1 MNYPKTIQNL
11 IECFKKMPGVGEKTA
26 ERYVLSLLEMD
37 EEVLE
42 KFSNYLKEIKSNIK
56 RCKICNNLS
65 EEDICSICQDST
77 RDHSTI
83 CVVEEPKNVF
93 SFEKAGT
100 YLGVYQV
107 LDGLISPLEGIRPEN
122 INIPSLLKRIEEE
135 KIKEVIIAVKA
146 CVEGETTAMYIA
158 KKLENKNVKVSKIAY
173 GIPLGADMGYIDSS
187 TLEISLENRQQI
199 HN

>member
-42 KFSNYLKEIKSNIK
+42 KFSNYLKEIKYNIK

-100 YLGVYQV
+100 YLGVYHV

>member
-1 MNYPKTIQNL
+1 MNYPTVIQDL
-11 IECFKKMPGVGEKTA
+11 IECFKKIPGVGEKTA
-26 ERYVLSLLEMD
+26 ERYVLSLLEM
-37 EEVLE
+37 EEETLE
-42 KFSNYLKEIKSNIK
+42 HFSNQLRNLKKNIV

-65 EEDICSICQDST
+65 ENDVCEICKNQS

-93 SFEKAGT
+93 SFEKSGT
-100 YLGVYQV
+100 YMGTYHV

-122 INIPSLLKRIEEE
+122 INIPSLLKRVEEE

-146 CVEGETTAMYIA
+146 CVEGETTALYIA
-158 KKLENKNVKVSKIAY
+158 KKLEGTGVKVSKIAY

-199 HN
+199 S

>member
-1 MNYPKTIQNL
+1 MNYPTVIQDL
-11 IECFKKMPGVGEKTA
+11 IECFKKIPGVGEKTA
-26 ERYVLSLLEMD
+26 ERYVLSLLEM
-37 EEVLE
+37 EEETLE
-42 KFSNYLKEIKSNIK
+42 HFSNQLRNLKKNIV

-65 EEDICSICQDST
+65 ENDVCEICKDQS

-100 YLGVYQV
+100 YMGTYHV
-107 LDGLISPLEGIRPEN
+107 LDGLISPLEGVRPEN
-122 INIPSLLKRIEEE
+122 INIPSLLKRVEEE
-135 KIKEVIIAVKA
+135 QIKEVIIAVKA
-146 CVEGETTAMYIA
+146 CVEGETTALYIA
-158 KKLENKNVKVSKIAY
+158 KKLEGTGVKVSKIAY

-199 HN
+199 S

>member
-65 EEDICSICQDST
+65 EDDICSICQDST

-100 YLGVYQV
+100 YLGVYHV

>member
-1 MNYPKTIQNL
+1 MNYPKIIQNL
-11 IECFKKMPGVGEKTA
+11 IDCFKKIPGVGEKTA
-26 ERYVLSLLEMD
+26 ERYVLSLLDMD
-37 EEVLE
+37 DEVLE
-42 KFSNYLKEIKSNIK
+42 NFSEQLKDLKKKIV
-56 RCKICNNLS
+56 RCKICHNLS
-65 EEDICSICQDST
+65 EEEICDICKDTT

-100 YLGVYQV
+100 YLGTYHV

-122 INIPSLLKRIEEE
+122 INISSLLKRVEEE
-135 KIKEVIIAVKA
+135 NITEVIIAVKA

-158 KKLENKNVKVSKIAY
+158 KKLEDKNVKVSKIAY
-173 GIPLGADMGYIDSS
+173 GIPLGADMGYIDVS

>member
-1 MNYPKTIQNL
+1 MNYPKIIQSL
-11 IECFKKMPGVGEKTA
+11 IDCFKKIPGVGEKTA
-26 ERYVLSLLEMD
+26 ERYVLSLLDMD
-37 EEVLE
+37 DDV
-42 KFSNYLKEIKSNIK
+42 LKEFADHLKNLKHKIV

-65 EEDICSICQDST
+65 EGEICDICKDTT

-100 YLGVYQV
+100 YLGTYHV

-122 INIPSLLKRIEEE
+122 INIASLLERVE
-135 KIKEVIIAVKA
+135 KESIKEVIIAVKA

-173 GIPLGADMGYIDSS
+173 GIPLGADMGYIDAS

>member
-11 IECFKKMPGVGEKTA
+11 IECFKKIPGVGEKTA

-65 EEDICSICQDST
+65 EDDICSICQDST

-100 YLGVYQV
+100 YLGVYHV

>member
-1 MNYPKTIQNL
+1 MNYPTVIQDL
-11 IECFKKMPGVGEKTA
+11 IECFKKIPGVGEKTA
-26 ERYVLSLLEMD
+26 ERYVLSLLEM
-37 EEVLE
+37 EEETLE
-42 KFSNYLKEIKSNIK
+42 HFSNQLRNLKKNIV

-65 EEDICSICQDST
+65 ENDVCEICKDQS
-77 RDHSTI
+77 RDHSTV

-100 YLGVYQV
+100 YMGTYHV

-122 INIPSLLKRIEEE
+122 INIPSLLKRVEEE
-135 KIKEVIIAVKA
+135 QIKEVIIAVKA
-146 CVEGETTAMYIA
+146 CVEGETTALYIA
-158 KKLENKNVKVSKIAY
+158 KKLEGTGVKVSKIAY

-199 HN
+199 S

>member
-1 MNYPKTIQNL
+1 MNYPKIIQSL
-11 IECFKKMPGVGEKTA
+11 IDCFKKIPGVGEKTA
-26 ERYVLSLLEMD
+26 ERYVLSLLDMD
-37 EEVLE
+37 DDVLNE
-42 KFSNYLKEIKSNIK
+42 FADHLKNLKHKIV
-56 RCKICNNLS
+56 RCKVCHNLS
-65 EEDICSICQDST
+65 EGEICDICKDTT

-100 YLGVYQV
+100 YLGTYHV

-122 INIPSLLKRIEEE
+122 INIASLLERVE
-135 KIKEVIIAVKA
+135 KESIKEVIIAVKA

-173 GIPLGADMGYIDSS
+173 GIPLGADMGYIDAS

>member
-1 MNYPKTIQNL
+1 MNYPTVIQDL
-11 IECFKKMPGVGEKTA
+11 IECFKKIPGVGEKTA
-26 ERYVLSLLEMD
+26 ERYVLSLLEMK
-37 EEVLE
+37 EETLE
-42 KFSNYLKEIKSNIK
+42 HFSNQLRNLKKNIV

-65 EEDICSICQDST
+65 ENDVCEICKDQS

-100 YLGVYQV
+100 YMGTYHV

-122 INIPSLLKRIEEE
+122 INIPSLLKRVEEE

-146 CVEGETTAMYIA
+146 CVEGETTALYIA
-158 KKLENKNVKVSKIAY
+158 KKLEGTGVKVSKIAY

-199 HN
+199 S

>member
-1 MNYPKTIQNL
+1 MNYPKIIQSL
-11 IECFKKMPGVGEKTA
+11 IDCFKKIPGVGEKTA
-26 ERYVLSLLEMD
+26 ERYVLSLLDMD
-37 EEVLE
+37 DDV
-42 KFSNYLKEIKSNIK
+42 LKEFADHLKNLKHKIV
-56 RCKICNNLS
+56 RCKVCHNLS
-65 EEDICSICQDST
+65 EGEICDICKDTT

-100 YLGVYQV
+100 YLGTYHV

-122 INIPSLLKRIEEE
+122 INIASLLERVE
-135 KIKEVIIAVKA
+135 KELIKEVIIAVKA

-173 GIPLGADMGYIDSS
+173 GIPLGADMGYIDAS

>member
-1 MNYPKTIQNL
+1 MNYPKIIQSL
-11 IECFKKMPGVGEKTA
+11 IDCFKKIPGVGEKTA
-26 ERYVLSLLEMD
+26 ERYVLSLLDMD
-37 EEVLE
+37 DDV
-42 KFSNYLKEIKSNIK
+42 LKEFADHLKNLKHKIV
-56 RCKICNNLS
+56 RCKVCHNLS
-65 EEDICSICQDST
+65 EGEICDICKDTT

-100 YLGVYQV
+100 YLGTYHV

-122 INIPSLLKRIEEE
+122 INIASLLDRVE
-135 KIKEVIIAVKA
+135 KESIKEVIIAVKA

-173 GIPLGADMGYIDSS
+173 GIPLGADMGYIDAS

>member
-1 MNYPKTIQNL
+1 MNYPTVIQDL
-11 IECFKKMPGVGEKTA
+11 IECFKKIPGVGEKTA
-26 ERYVLSLLEMD
+26 ERYVLSLLEM
-37 EEVLE
+37 EEETLE
-42 KFSNYLKEIKSNIK
+42 HFSNQLRNLKKNIV

-65 EEDICSICQDST
+65 ENDVCEICKDQS

-100 YLGVYQV
+100 YMGTYHV

-122 INIPSLLKRIEEE
+122 INIPSLLKRVEEE

-146 CVEGETTAMYIA
+146 CVEGETTALYIA
-158 KKLENKNVKVSKIAY
+158 KKLEGTGVKVSKIAY

-199 HN
+199 S

>member
-1 MNYPKTIQNL
+1 MNYPTVIQDL
-11 IECFKKMPGVGEKTA
+11 IECFKKIPGVGEKTA
-26 ERYVLSLLEMD
+26 ERYVLSLLEM
-37 EEVLE
+37 EEETLE
-42 KFSNYLKEIKSNIK
+42 HFSNQLRNLKKNIV

-65 EEDICSICQDST
+65 ENDVCEICKDQS

-93 SFEKAGT
+93 SFEKSGT
-100 YLGVYQV
+100 YMGTYHV

-122 INIPSLLKRIEEE
+122 INIPSLLKRVEEE

-146 CVEGETTAMYIA
+146 CVEGETTALYIA
-158 KKLENKNVKVSKIAY
+158 KKLEGTGVKVSKIAY

-199 HN
+199 S

>member
-1 MNYPKTIQNL
+1 MNYPTVIQDL
-11 IECFKKMPGVGEKTA
+11 IECFKKIPGVGEKTA
-26 ERYVLSLLEMD
+26 ERYVLSLLVK
-37 EEVLE
+37 EEETLE
-42 KFSNYLKEIKSNIK
+42 HFSNQLRNLKKNIV

-65 EEDICSICQDST
+65 ENDVCEICKDQS

-100 YLGVYQV
+100 YMGTYHV

-122 INIPSLLKRIEEE
+122 INIPSLLKRVEEE

-146 CVEGETTAMYIA
+146 CVEGETTALYIA
-158 KKLENKNVKVSKIAY
+158 KKLEGTGVKVSKIAY

-199 HN
+199 S

>member
-1 MNYPKTIQNL
+1 MNYPKIIQNL
-11 IECFKKMPGVGEKTA
+11 IDCFKKIPGVGEKTA
-26 ERYVLSLLEMD
+26 ERYVLSLLDMD
-37 EEVLE
+37 DEVLE
-42 KFSNYLKEIKSNIK
+42 NFSEQLKDLKKKIV
-56 RCKICNNLS
+56 RCKICHNLS
-65 EEDICSICQDST
+65 EEEICDICKDTT

-100 YLGVYQV
+100 YLGTYHV

-122 INIPSLLKRIEEE
+122 INISSLLKRVEEE
-135 KIKEVIIAVKA
+135 NITEVIIAVKA

-158 KKLENKNVKVSKIAY
+158 KKLEDKDVKVSKIAY
-173 GIPLGADMGYIDSS
+173 GIPLGADMGYIDAS

>member
-1 MNYPKTIQNL
+1 MNYPKIIQSL
-11 IECFKKMPGVGEKTA
+11 IDCFKKIPGVGEKTA
-26 ERYVLSLLEMD
+26 ERYVLSLLDMD
-37 EEVLE
+37 DDVLNE
-42 KFSNYLKEIKSNIK
+42 FADYLKNLKHKIV
-56 RCKICNNLS
+56 RCKTCHNLS
-65 EEDICSICQDST
+65 EGEICDICKDTT

-100 YLGVYQV
+100 YLGTYHV

-122 INIPSLLKRIEEE
+122 INIASLLERVE
-135 KIKEVIIAVKA
+135 KESIKEVIIAVKA

-173 GIPLGADMGYIDSS
+173 GIPLGADMGYIDAS

>member
-1 MNYPKTIQNL
+1 MNYPKIIQSL
-11 IECFKKMPGVGEKTA
+11 IDCFKKIPGVGEKTA
-26 ERYVLSLLEMD
+26 ERYVLSLLDMD
-37 EEVLE
+37 DDV
-42 KFSNYLKEIKSNIK
+42 LKEFADHLKNLKHKIV
-56 RCKICNNLS
+56 RCRICHNLS
-65 EEDICSICQDST
+65 EGEICDICKDTT

-100 YLGVYQV
+100 YLGTYHV

-122 INIPSLLKRIEEE
+122 INIASLLERVE
-135 KIKEVIIAVKA
+135 KESIKEVIIAVKA

-173 GIPLGADMGYIDSS
+173 GIPLGADMGYIDAS

>member
-1 MNYPKTIQNL
+1 MNYPKIIQNL
-11 IECFKKMPGVGEKTA
+11 IDCFKKIPGVGEKTA
-26 ERYVLSLLEMD
+26 ERYVLSLLDMD
-37 EEVLE
+37 DEVLE
-42 KFSNYLKEIKSNIK
+42 NFSEQLKDLKKKIV
-56 RCKICNNLS
+56 RCKICHNLS
-65 EEDICSICQDST
+65 EEEICDICKDTT
-77 RDHSTI
+77 RDHSTM

-100 YLGVYQV
+100 YLGTYHV

-122 INIPSLLKRIEEE
+122 INISSLLKRVEEE
-135 KIKEVIIAVKA
+135 NITEVIIAVKA

-158 KKLENKNVKVSKIAY
+158 KKLEDKNVKVSKIAY
-173 GIPLGADMGYIDSS
+173 GIPLGADMGYIDAS

>member
-1 MNYPKTIQNL
+1 MNYPKIIQSL
-11 IECFKKMPGVGEKTA
+11 IDCFKKIPGVGEKTA
-26 ERYVLSLLEMD
+26 ERYVLSLLDMD
-37 EEVLE
+37 DDV
-42 KFSNYLKEIKSNIK
+42 LKEFADHLKNLKHKIVL
-56 RCKICNNLS
+56 CKVCHNLS
-65 EEDICSICQDST
+65 EGEICDICKDTT

-100 YLGVYQV
+100 YLGTYHV

-122 INIPSLLKRIEEE
+122 INIASLLERVE
-135 KIKEVIIAVKA
+135 KESIKEVIIAVKA

-173 GIPLGADMGYIDSS
+173 GIPLGADMGYIDAS

>member
-1 MNYPKTIQNL
+1 MNYPTVIQNL
-11 IECFKKMPGVGEKTA
+11 IECFKKIPGVGEKTA
-26 ERYVLSLLEMD
+26 ERYVLSLLEM
-37 EEVLE
+37 EEETLE
-42 KFSNYLKEIKSNIK
+42 HFSNQLRNLKKNIV

-65 EEDICSICQDST
+65 ENDVCEICKDQS

-100 YLGVYQV
+100 YMGTYHV

-122 INIPSLLKRIEEE
+122 INIPSLLKRVEEE

-146 CVEGETTAMYIA
+146 CVEGETTALYIA
-158 KKLENKNVKVSKIAY
+158 KKLEGTGVKVSKIAY

-199 HN
+199 S

>member
-1 MNYPKTIQNL
+1 MNYPKVIQDL
-11 IECFKKMPGVGEKTA
+11 IECFKKIPGVGEKTA
-26 ERYVLSLLEMD
+26 ERYVLSLLEMED
-37 EEVLE
+37 ETLE
-42 KFSNYLKEIKSNIK
+42 YFSNQLKNLKKKIV

-65 EEDICSICQDST
+65 ENDVCDICKDTS

-100 YLGVYQV
+100 YIGTYHV

-122 INIPSLLKRIEEE
+122 INIPSLLKRVEEE
-135 KIKEVIIAVKA
+135 QIKEVIIAVKA
-146 CVEGETTAMYIA
+146 CVEGETTALYIA
-158 KKLENKNVKVSKIAY
+158 KKLEGTGVKVSKIAY

-199 HN
+199 S

>member
-1 MNYPKTIQNL
+1 MNYPTVIQEL
-11 IECFKKMPGVGEKTA
+11 IECFKKIPGVGEKTA
-26 ERYVLSLLEMD
+26 ERYVLSLLEM
-37 EEVLE
+37 EEETLE
-42 KFSNYLKEIKSNIK
+42 HFSNQLRNLKKNIV

-65 EEDICSICQDST
+65 ENDVCEICKDQS

-100 YLGVYQV
+100 YMGTYHV

-122 INIPSLLKRIEEE
+122 INIPSLLKRVEEE
-135 KIKEVIIAVKA
+135 QIKEVIIAVKA
-146 CVEGETTAMYIA
+146 CVEGETTALYIA
-158 KKLENKNVKVSKIAY
+158 KKLEGTGVKVSKIAY

-199 HN
+199 S

>member
-1 MNYPKTIQNL
+1 MNYPTVIQDL
-11 IECFKKMPGVGEKTA
+11 IECFKKIPGVGEKTA
-26 ERYVLSLLEMD
+26 ERYVLSLLEM
-37 EEVLE
+37 EEETLE
-42 KFSNYLKEIKSNIK
+42 HFSNQLRNLKKNIV

-65 EEDICSICQDST
+65 ENEICKDQS

-93 SFEKAGT
+93 SFEKSGT
-100 YLGVYQV
+100 YMGTYHV

-122 INIPSLLKRIEEE
+122 INIPSLLKRVEEE
-135 KIKEVIIAVKA
+135 QIKEVIIAVKA
-146 CVEGETTAMYIA
+146 CVEGETTALYIA
-158 KKLENKNVKVSKIAY
+158 KKLEGTGVKVSKIAY

-199 HN
+199 S

>member
-11 IECFKKMPGVGEKTA
+11 IECFKKIPGVGEKTA

-100 YLGVYQV
+100 YLGVYHV

>member
-1 MNYPKTIQNL
+1 MNYPKIIQSL
-11 IECFKKMPGVGEKTA
+11 IDCFKKIPGVGEKTA
-26 ERYVLSLLEMD
+26 ERYVLSLLDMD
-37 EEVLE
+37 DDV
-42 KFSNYLKEIKSNIK
+42 LKEFADHLKNLKHKIV
-56 RCKICNNLS
+56 RCKVCHNLS
-65 EEDICSICQDST
+65 EGEICDICKDTT

-83 CVVEEPKNVF
+83 CVVEEPKNVIKKK
-93 SFEKAGT
+93 KAGT
-100 YLGVYQV
+100 YLGTYHV

-122 INIPSLLKRIEEE
+122 INIASLVERVE
-135 KIKEVIIAVKA
+135 KESIKEVIIAVKA

-173 GIPLGADMGYIDSS
+173 GIPLGADMGYIDAS

>member
-1 MNYPKTIQNL
+1 MNYPTVIQDL
-11 IECFKKMPGVGEKTA
+11 IECFKKIPGVGEKTA
-26 ERYVLSLLEMD
+26 ERYVLSLLEM
-37 EEVLE
+37 EEETLE
-42 KFSNYLKEIKSNIK
+42 HFSNQLRNLKKNIV

-65 EEDICSICQDST
+65 ENDVCEICKDQS

-93 SFEKAGT
+93 SFEKSRTYMGT
-100 YLGVYQV
+100 YHV

-122 INIPSLLKRIEEE
+122 INIPSLLKRVEEE
-135 KIKEVIIAVKA
+135 QIKEVIIAVKA
-146 CVEGETTAMYIA
+146 CVEGETTALYIA
-158 KKLENKNVKVSKIAY
+158 KKLEGTGVKVSKIAY

-199 HN
+199 S

>member
-100 YLGVYQV
+100 YLGVYHV

-158 KKLENKNVKVSKIAY
+158 KKLENNNVKVSKIAY

>member
-42 KFSNYLKEIKSNIK
+42 KFSNYLKKIKSNIK

-100 YLGVYQV
+100 YLGVYHV

>member
-1 MNYPKTIQNL
+1 MNYPKIIQNL
-11 IECFKKMPGVGEKTA
+11 IDCFKKIPGVGEKTA
-26 ERYVLSLLEMD
+26 ERYVLSLLDMD
-37 EEVLE
+37 DEVLE
-42 KFSNYLKEIKSNIK
+42 NFSEQLKDLKKKIV
-56 RCKICNNLS
+56 RCKICHNSS
-65 EEDICSICQDST
+65 EEEICDICKDTT

-100 YLGVYQV
+100 YLGTYHV

-122 INIPSLLKRIEEE
+122 INISSLLKRVEEE
-135 KIKEVIIAVKA
+135 NITEVIIAVKA

-158 KKLENKNVKVSKIAY
+158 KKLEDKNVKVSKIAY
-173 GIPLGADMGYIDSS
+173 GIPLGADMGYIDAS

>member
-1 MNYPKTIQNL
+1 MNYPTVIQDL
-11 IECFKKMPGVGEKTA
+11 IECFKKIPGVGEKTA
-26 ERYVLSLLEMD
+26 ERYVLSLLEM
-37 EEVLE
+37 EEETLE
-42 KFSNYLKEIKSNIK
+42 HFSNQLRNLKKNIV

-65 EEDICSICQDST
+65 ENDVCEICKEQS

-100 YLGVYQV
+100 YMGTYHV

-122 INIPSLLKRIEEE
+122 INIPSLLKRVEEE
-135 KIKEVIIAVKA
+135 QIKEVIIAVKA
-146 CVEGETTAMYIA
+146 CVEGETTALYIA
-158 KKLENKNVKVSKIAY
+158 KKLEGTGVKVSKIAY

-199 HN
+199 S

>member
-1 MNYPKTIQNL
+1 MNYPKIIQNL
-11 IECFKKMPGVGEKTA
+11 IDCFKKIPGVGEKTA
-26 ERYVLSLLEMD
+26 ERYVLSLLDMD
-37 EEVLE
+37 DEVLE
-42 KFSNYLKEIKSNIK
+42 NFSEQLKDLKKKIV
-56 RCKICNNLS
+56 RCKICHNLS
-65 EEDICSICQDST
+65 EEEICDICKDTT

-100 YLGVYQV
+100 YLGTYHV

-122 INIPSLLKRIEEE
+122 INISSLLKRVEEE
-135 KIKEVIIAVKA
+135 NITEVIIAVKA

-158 KKLENKNVKVSKIAY
+158 KKLEDKNVKVSKIAY
-173 GIPLGADMGYIDSS
+173 GIPLGADMGYIDAS
-187 TLEISLENRQQI
+187 TLEISLENRQQM

>member
-1 MNYPKTIQNL
+1 MNYPTVIQDL
-11 IECFKKMPGVGEKTA
+11 IECFKKIPGVGEKTA
-26 ERYVLSLLEMD
+26 ERYVLSLLEM
-37 EEVLE
+37 EEETLE
-42 KFSNYLKEIKSNIK
+42 HFSNQLRNLKKNIV

-65 EEDICSICQDST
+65 ENNVCEICKDQS

-100 YLGVYQV
+100 YMGTYHV

-122 INIPSLLKRIEEE
+122 INIPSLLKRVEEE
-135 KIKEVIIAVKA
+135 QIKEVIIAVKA
-146 CVEGETTAMYIA
+146 CVEGETTALYIA
-158 KKLENKNVKVSKIAY
+158 KKLEGTGVKVSKIAY

-199 HN
+199 S